1 MNDKIQ
7 NAVQDMITKFN
18 GSYDIAR
25 KISTPDPSNSFTGLG
40 SAAFSHKS
48 DNIILYQEEVT
59 LYDSMD
65 KEISNMKKSYFY
77 QYDTGTHK
85 IQKLFADGNL
95 FHELILKEGSFY
107 GEHLC
112 NLDLYTARYSLNND
126 HLSVTYNVLGPK
138 KNYVISTIYSE
149 PICCCK

>member
-7 NAVQDMITKFN
+7 PTVQDMITKFN

-25 KISTPDPSNSFTGLG
+25 KISAPDPSNSF
-40 SAAFSHKS
+40 SACGKAVFSHKS
-48 DNIILYQEEVT
+48 DNIILYQEEVV
-59 LYDSMD
+59 LYDSMN
-65 KEISNMKKSYFY
+65 KELSQMKKSYFY

-85 IQKLFADGNL
+85 IRKLFADGNL

-112 NLDLYTARYSLNND
+112 NLDLYTARYLLNNK
-126 HLSVTYNVLGPK
+126 HLGITYNVLGPK
-138 KNYVISTIYSE
+138 KNYVISTNYY
-149 PICCCK
+149 